1 MKSKKV
7 SDEENDTY
15 EDKKYYSYEELVADD
30 MADNREWNNSL
41 HPNQKKY
48 PGMTRWQVLEANINP
63 TLERMDK
70 LTLSRYIGEKVPT
83 TIRRNSTVRV
93 AHEDWW
99 LSGPEVLEQLQ
110 PNDYKVDAYYLP
122 DDNGNPTDVYLFQGE
137 RYIDKVE
144 RVETYNRVMAEQT
157 DEDVAIYIDQQKRIS
172 KFDKYVRD
180 NKISKVAKATP
191 TPTVVEETEDDIVL
205 PLLTMPDEPED
216 YEWKPDMDSTRR
228 ALEDL

>member
-1 MKSKKV
+1 M
-7 SDEENDTY
+7 
-15 EDKKYYSYEELVADD
+15 
-30 MADNREWNNSL
+30 
-41 HPNQKKY
+41 
-48 PGMTRWQVLEANINP
+48 
-63 TLERMDK
+63 
-70 LTLSRYIGEKVPT
+70 
-83 TIRRNSTVRV
+83 
-93 AHEDWW
+93 
-99 LSGPEVLEQLQ
+99 LEQLQ

-157 DEDVAIYIDQQKRIS
+157 NEDVAIYIDQQKRIS

-191 TPTVVEETEDDIVL
+191 TPTVEEETEDGIVL
-205 PLLTMPDEPED
+205 PLPMMPDEPED